1 LFGVD
6 AGLALS
12 KTLPK
17 LPDLVELYLS
27 DLNLEN
33 KGTIAI
39 AKALEQSAP
48 QLEVLEIAGNEINA
62 KAAPDLAKC
71 LAEMQ
76 C

>member
-1 LFGVD
+1 MFGVD

-48 QLEVLEIAGNEINA
+48 
-62 KAAPDLAKC
+62 
-71 LAEMQ
+71 
-76 C
+76 